1 MAGRLVHLRE
11 RLIYGVEVD
20 ALTGLLD
27 GPRARQAFLLRL
39 LLMPPWSIH
48 VDDRAAL
55 SVIAMLRGEASITLD
70 GSTPTR
76 LVPGDVAIVRGPE
89 PYDFAD
95 PPGTPPQVV
104 ALPGGACTSAE
115 GGALVDVR
123 VHGVRTLGNDP
134 VGDTEVLIGAYEH
147 VSELGRHLLAALPR
161 LAVVP
166 ASVLEI
172 PVTAVLGQEIV
183 RDEPGQQ
190 VVLDRLLDLF
200 VVSALRSWFTA
211 AGPAAPGWFRA
222 TADPIVGPAL
232 RLLQDE
238 LARPW
243 TIERLAAEVGTSRAT
258 LARRFATLV
267 GEPPMTFLTGRR
279 LALAADLLLEPDT
292 TVEAVAHRVG
302 YTTPFAFSTAFKRVH
317 GHRPSEH
324 RHRSTSPA

>member
-1 MAGRLVHLRE
+1 M
-11 RLIYGVEVD
+11 D

-39 LLMPPWSIH
+39 LLTPPWSIH

-55 SVIAMLRGEASITLD
+55 SVIAMLRGEAWITPS
-70 GSTPTR
+70 GERPVR

-95 PPGTPPQVV
+95 PPGTPAQVV
-104 ALPGGACTSAE
+104 ALPGGACTSAD

-134 VGDTEVLIGAYEH
+134 AGSAEVLIGTYEH
-147 VSELGRHLLAALPR
+147 VSELGRHLLTALPA

-166 ASVLEI
+166 ESALDTPI
-172 PVTAVLGQEIV
+172 TAVLGHEIV

-200 VVSALRSWFTA
+200 VVAALRSWFTT
-211 AGPAAPGWFRA
+211 AGANAPGWFRA

-232 RLLQDE
+232 RLLQEDV
-238 LARPW
+238 ARAW
-243 TIERLAAEVGTSRAT
+243 TVDLLAAEVGTSRAT
-258 LARRFATLV
+258 LARRFTTLV

-279 LALAADLLLEPDT
+279 LALAADLLAEPDT
-292 TVEAVAHRVG
+292 TIEAVAHRVG

-317 GHRPSEH
+317 GHRPSVH
-324 RHRSTSPA
+324 RERIA